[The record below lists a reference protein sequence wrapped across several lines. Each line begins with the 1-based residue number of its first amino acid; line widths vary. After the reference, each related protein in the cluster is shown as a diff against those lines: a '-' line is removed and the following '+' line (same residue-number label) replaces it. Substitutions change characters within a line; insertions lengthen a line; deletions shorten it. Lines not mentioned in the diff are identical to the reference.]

1 MEKDYGNKKLVE
13 PVIIEE
19 IENGKLD
26 GKLAVQGRKVTIL
39 TDGFLVS
46 IYYTGKLKGS
56 GKLFNSILGEAP
68 LRFRLGKDILDIAE
82 YSLLLLFLPLYS
94 EEGLMESVP
103 KNAWLVYEVDAV
115 KVR

>member
-39 TDGFLVS
+39 CCILSTS
-46 IYYTGKLKGS
+46 IPHVE
-56 GKLFNSILGEAP
+56 I
-68 LRFRLGKDILDIAE
+68 
-82 YSLLLLFLPLYS
+82 
-94 EEGLMESVP
+94 
-103 KNAWLVYEVDAV
+103 
-115 KVR
+115 